1 MSSSILPS
9 NHLQGHWE
17 VVEEGAASAGRT
29 ADRSQWRIARDVLV
43 DKTPDEARQRAKDV
57 LERNW
62 YQHQLPNRS
71 AGLLVSSKI
80 DPEMPVVYGDR
91 VRLLEVL
98 QNLIDNAVKF
108 MGDQP
113 RAPHRNQR

>member
-1 MSSSILPS
+1 MPKTASRYDKHRCPRWSELACEAVEQVAGGIAERRS
-9 NHLQGHWE
+9 E
-17 VVEEGAASAGRT
+17 VE
-29 ADRSQWRIARDVLV
+29 
-43 DKTPDEARQRAKDV
+43 
-57 LERNW
+57 
-62 YQHQLPNRS
+62 
-71 AGLLVSSKI
+71 I